1 MKYIALLLLLSSPAL
16 AAPLV
21 QPQDVAYS
29 SFSISGIAIGTTT
42 PPSSMFQANFFV
54 QKR

>member
-1 MKYIALLLLLSSPAL
+1 MKYLLLLLLSIPAK

-29 SFSISGIAIGTTT
+29 TFAVGSALTGDTLYYFCWSA
-42 PPSSMFQANFFV
+42 P
-54 QKR
+54 